1 MNAIFDKMFN
11 NANKIGVKKTESSDR
26 TPTRCT
32 KTRILDQNQVFAAFE
47 ASQLGD
53 EEEENKINKKSGK
66 EHNDDNK
73 NDRNSNI
80 SSNENNHNSN
90 ESDNDINYFENHYD
104 ILSTSSAYQDPN
116 GLQRLFIPTNNHLKN
131 SNSSF
136 ISLNP
141 SVHKTDGDQ
150 ISSFKKINKNGIEI
164 LEKNIGPGKSFCE
177 KVLTR
182 GAYV

>member
-26 TPTRCT
+26 TPARCT

-80 SSNENNHNSN
+80 SNENNHNSN